1 MRVTLFRSVY
11 HDLAAADFEL
21 QGLLED
27 IPDGLID
34 KLDDR
39 IMGLE
44 REAADVPG
52 WRGQNLREDLRVML
66 SPEFTE
72 DASRRG
78 GSVRGPVKL
87 QFKAR
92 TLDRPSDWLIVEA
105 RLPASFLLGEPSDEA
120 RAVKLIRTYE
130 ALADCFCRWKGWTT
144 PPPLPLNSAEQR
156 WVQEHGEPVLP
167 SWLHMM
173 KVPKPRRSDTVPTR
187 DFLVKVGHGGDLEM
201 TTEHAVELIEDG
213 SKQSVR
219 AIVRGWYTA
228 MADMNTE
235 AHRKALEGRLGRSV
249 DEADYLALRSRAL
262 LTDPAAAIGANSE
275 SFAELVSGWGE
286 VRDLHEAASFTS
298 SIAEIADLYS
308 VPADLF
314 GS

>member
-1 MRVTLFRSVY
+1 MFLRSPY
-11 HDLAAADFEL
+11 HELAAADFEL
-21 QGLLED
+21 QGLLD
-27 IPDGLID
+27 DVPDCLID

-39 IMGLE
+39 ISRLE
-44 REAADVPG
+44 REAAAVPG

-66 SPEFTE
+66 SPEFSE
-72 DASRRG
+72 DAVRPGRR
-78 GSVRGPVKL
+78 VRGPVKL
-87 QFKAR
+87 QFKGR

-105 RLPASFLLGEPSDEA
+105 RLPVSFLLDEPSDEA
-120 RAVKLIRTYE
+120 QAVKLIRTYE
-130 ALADCFCRWKGWTT
+130 ALAGCFCRWKGWTT

-167 SWLHMM
+167 SWLHVM
-173 KVPKPRRSDTVPTR
+173 KVPKPRRSDTAPTR
-187 DFLVKVGHGGDLEM
+187 DFLLKVGHGGDLEM

-228 MADMNTE
+228 MGDLNTA
-235 AHRKALEGRLGRSV
+235 AHRKALEGCLGRSV
-249 DEADYLALRSRAL
+249 DDADYLALRSRAL
-262 LTDPAAAIGANSE
+262 LTDPGTAVGADPG

-286 VRDLHEAASFTS
+286 VSDLHEAASFTS

-308 VPADLF
+308 VPAGLF
-314 GS
+314 GP